1 MRALRRRALLTQEEL
16 ADISQ
21 LSVGTIRGLETGRI
35 RQPHTGTLRKLTDAL
50 TLSNEEARALAVTS
64 RVLPTRI
71 VTKPD
76 TGPVPAQLPASI
88 PSFVG
93 RTEPMWR
100 LDTHLTP
107 GDGATVTQAIVGSA
121 GIGKT
126 TLAVHWA
133 HRVRRQF
140 PDGQIHLNLRGF
152 DPHQSPLTTC
162 AALHNLLA
170 ALHCPPHLVP
180 ANPDAQV
187 GLYRS
192 LMAGR
197 RMLILLDNAR
207 DAQQVRPLLPGSAG
221 SLVLV
226 TSRDR
231 LSGLVTADGAGL
243 LTLPRMPLVEAR
255 ELLARRLGVQRAAAD
270 HWALDEIIEHCDR
283 LPLALASAAT
293 FANRHPEASLGH
305 LAAQLRNPHQRLDI
319 LSGSDPATNI
329 RSVFSWSYTTLSPEA
344 ARLFRLLTRHREE
357 EITAKKAAALALLS
371 PAEAHQLLSELAR
384 LHLIEDRGP
393 DRYVLHGLLRAYGEE
408 LTYPALR
415 AS

>member
-1 MRALRRRALLTQEEL
+1 M
-16 ADISQ
+16 
-21 LSVGTIRGLETGRI
+21 GTIRGLETGRI
-35 RQPHTGTLRKLTDAL
+35 QQPHTGTLRKLTDAL
-50 TLSNEEARALAVTS
+50 TLSNEEARALVLTS
-64 RVLPTRI
+64 RTPPTRT
-71 VTKPD
+71 VMKPVA
-76 TGPVPAQLPASI
+76 GPVPAQLPASI

-93 RTEPMWR
+93 RAEPMR
-100 LDTHLTP
+100 LLDAGLTA

-133 HRVRRQF
+133 HRVRRRF
-140 PDGQIHLNLRGF
+140 PDGQIYLNLRGF
-152 DPHQSPLTTC
+152 DPYQSPLTTC
-162 AALHNLLA
+162 AALHSILA
-170 ALHCPPHLVP
+170 ALHFPSHQVP
-180 ANPDAQV
+180 ADPDAQV

-192 LMAGR
+192 LMAER

-207 DAQQVRPLLPGSAG
+207 DAQQVRPLLPGSAD

-255 ELLARRLGVQRAAAD
+255 ELLARRLGVRRAAAD
-270 HWALDEIIEHCDR
+270 QPALDEVIEHCDR

-293 FANRHPEASLGH
+293 FANRHPGASLGY

-319 LSGSDPATNI
+319 LSGSDPATNL
-329 RSVFSWSYTTLSPEA
+329 RSVFLRSYATLSPEA
-344 ARLFRLLTRHREE
+344 ARLFRLLARHPEDH
-357 EITAKKAAALALLS
+357 ITERKAAVLALLS
-371 PAEAHQLLSELAR
+371 RAEVHPLLSELAR
-384 LHLIEDRGP
+384 LHLIENQGP
-393 DRYVLHGLLRAYGEE
+393 DRYVLRGLLRAYGEE

-415 AS
+415 VS